1 MFSRAVLIARKLFY
15 ARLNSAPQVLEH
27 TSTAWLPGFYF
38 RFLPSIVVCLK
49 TVRNIYSLF
58 LYTVIDLFSDIK
70 AIDSVGDPPLPIPN
84 REVKPVSADGTANIR
99 GRVGHRHF
107 YNEDFKKLRSSFFL
121 LLIPLVCLGRWWLT
135 CKSWGAMQKV

>member
-1 MFSRAVLIARKLFY
+1 MCA
-15 ARLNSAPQVLEH
+15 
-27 TSTAWLPGFYF
+27 TSSGAYLHSLAPGF
-38 RFLPSIVVCLK
+38 LVISPASAVVCFK
-49 TVRNIYSLF
+49 TVRNIYSLL

-107 YNEDFKKLRSSFFL
+107 YKEDFKKLRSSFFL
-121 LLIPLVCLGRWWLT
+121 LLIPLVCLGRWYCEKREQESRSSPLFMKT
-135 CKSWGAMQKV
+135 NFSFTKVRFFA